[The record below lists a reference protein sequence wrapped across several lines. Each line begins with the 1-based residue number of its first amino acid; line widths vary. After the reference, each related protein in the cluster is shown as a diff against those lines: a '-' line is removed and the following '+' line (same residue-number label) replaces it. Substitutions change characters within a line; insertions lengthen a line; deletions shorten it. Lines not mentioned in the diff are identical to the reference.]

1 MVEVNGSES
10 FPNATNGLLFS
21 FVFCTVPYPKKSVTI
36 TLYSIIMVLS
46 LIGNLLIVVV
56 FYRNKTLRTAVHYFI
71 VNMAISDLIMPL
83 IYLPWVISRRYYD
96 GLWLIE
102 GLLGTVI
109 CKLVHIAW
117 GLSTFVSILSM
128 MGTAADKF
136 HAVLFPMKSALFSRN
151 KRRLIIATTWIVSV
165 ALQTHFL
172 YTVEI
177 VSNATGNQCTLH
189 WDPESYKME
198 VFRANVILAF
208 CLIAVSPIA
217 LTVLYS
223 SILVFLYR
231 QKNNLHL

>member
-1 MVEVNGSES
+1 MH
-10 FPNATNGLLFS
+10 
-21 FVFCTVPYPKKSVTI
+21 
-36 TLYSIIMVLS
+36 YS
-46 LIGNLLIVVV
+46 
-56 FYRNKTLRTAVHYFI
+56 I
-71 VNMAISDLIMPL
+71 VNMAISDLILPVM
-83 IYLPWVISRRYYD
+83 YLPWVISGRYYD

-102 GLLGTVI
+102 GLPGTVI

-172 YTVEI
+172 YTVEV
-177 VSNATGNQCTLH
+177 VSNATGNQLTLH
-189 WDPESYKME
+189 WDPASYKME
-198 VFRANVILAF
+198 MFRANVILAF
-208 CLIAVSPIA
+208 CLIAASPIA

-231 QKNNLHL
+231 QKNNLHLGTEVIKRRAKTNR